1 MTEALAGGKTRPGDI
16 DGTLAAMAETAWSPT
31 WTGLTVG
38 NGTVA
43 DNFYVRHGRFV
54 IAHYVLTA
62 GSTTSYSGISS
73 FTLPVEA
80 AAATQESALGSWA
93 FRDDSLTDVYA
104 GTVTLLTST
113 TARLAGAWSG
123 TLPVDFVGQGGNR
136 PVTIAAGD
144 KVCIQL
150 AYIAA

>member
-16 DGTLAAMAETAWSPT
+16 DGTLAAIAETTWTPT
-31 WTGLTVG
+31 WTGLSKG
-38 NGTVA
+38 NGTES
-43 DNFYVRHGRFV
+43 DNFYVVHGRFV

-62 GSTTSYSGISS
+62 GSTTSYSAISS

-80 AAATQESALGSWA
+80 AAATQEAVLGSWA
-93 FRDDSLTDVYA
+93 FRDDSLTDIYA
-104 GTVTLLTST
+104 GSVTLLTST

-136 PVTIAAGD
+136 PVSIATND
-144 KVCIQL
+144 KVCVQL
-150 AYIAA
+150 AYVKA